1 MVPQRSRSLFCA
13 GGRTDKSK
21 ALVSKPIPRKLQQ
34 RQVDLLENNSL
45 PTSSSE
51 SSTCSLEQWC
61 GGRVKTRARVSKSRA
76 DTLKAQ
82 MCTQRASL
90 TCSRATAYV
99 ETWEAQ
105 ATRASGAG
113 IHGACLKLLKCTLS
127 STNLDDPIYHF
138 GLREPRTTQWRY
150 RSAPTYLLDPWHV
163 QRVT

>member
-21 ALVSKPIPRKLQQ
+21 ALVTKPIPRKGQQ

-61 GGRVKTRARVSKSRA
+61 GKSRA

-82 MCTQRASL
+82 MCTQRSSL

-113 IHGACLKLLKCTLS
+113 IHGACLKLLKCALS

-150 RSAPTYLLDPWHV
+150 RSAPSYLLDPWHV